1 MASGITH
8 ARCGLLLGSL
18 VAWSAGASA
27 APRVR
32 LDYHADSAC
41 PSREAFLERVRAR
54 VHDIELSATDDGG
67 ERSYS
72 SASGTRGERSERYDV
87 TLEKS
92 GDAFIG
98 RLAVAPATDSSTIR
112 ELEDDSCDEL
122 ASALALV
129 FAIELGNADARART
143 PPRETPKR
151 TPKRTPPKTSPR
163 ARPPEGPRANMY
175 AIAAGTLASGL
186 APSLSP
192 AGQVGVE
199 VRASRAPPWLGRPA
213 ARATGLFASGRE
225 IVGADGTGQ
234 LTLLSSAVR
243 GCALS
248 FPGLPSSTIIEPC
261 AAVEL
266 GAVRTEGS
274 TARGEQASARV
285 WSAAGA
291 LAHFVWW
298 SRASFYV
305 DSEVGLLVPATRYRT
320 YLASPEVVLFAMPPV
335 LFRWSLG
342 VAFRFL

>member
-41 PSREAFLERVRAR
+41 PSRDAFLERVRAR
-54 VHDIELSATDDGG
+54 VHDIELSAIDDGG

-72 SASGTRGERSERYDV
+72 SASGRGGEQSERYDV

-98 RLAVAPATDSSTIR
+98 RLAVAPATHSSTIR

-129 FAIELGNADARART
+129 FAIELGNAGART
-143 PPRETPKR
+143 PRREAPKR
-151 TPKRTPPKTSPR
+151 TSPKTSSR
-163 ARPPEGPRANMY
+163 ARPHERPRANMY
-175 AIAAGTLASGL
+175 AVAAGTLASGL

-192 AGQVGVE
+192 AGQLGIE

-225 IVGADGTGQ
+225 IVGTDGTGQ

-243 GCALS
+243 GCAFS

-274 TARGEQASARV
+274 TARGEQASTRV
-285 WSAAGA
+285 WSSAGA

-320 YLASPEVVLFAMPPV
+320 YLASPEVVLFAVPPV